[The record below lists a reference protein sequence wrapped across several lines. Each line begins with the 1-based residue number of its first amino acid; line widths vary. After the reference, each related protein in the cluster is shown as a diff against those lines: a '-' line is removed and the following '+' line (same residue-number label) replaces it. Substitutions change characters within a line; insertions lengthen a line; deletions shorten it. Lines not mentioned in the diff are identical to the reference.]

1 MDDISIE
8 KLIQSTIRV
17 TLLKA
22 HPVGSLDIRVD
33 EQNPGSLYGGTWEK
47 IEGKFLLSSSSSHT
61 LGDTGGEE
69 THTLSVQEMP
79 SHMHKYGYVDFDAG
93 KPTYAA
99 DPIWSTILD
108 LINHDKKNLETT
120 YVGGSQAHN
129 NMPPFLVVNTWKRT
143 A

>member
-17 TLLKA
+17 ALLKA

-79 SHMHKYGYVDFDAG
+79 VHVHTVPYRR
-93 KPTYAA
+93 
-99 DPIWSTILD
+99 D
-108 LINHDKKNLETT
+108 LSFNL
-120 YVGGSQAHN
+120 GGSSLWITDPGTVSAYGGSTGKTGGSSSHN